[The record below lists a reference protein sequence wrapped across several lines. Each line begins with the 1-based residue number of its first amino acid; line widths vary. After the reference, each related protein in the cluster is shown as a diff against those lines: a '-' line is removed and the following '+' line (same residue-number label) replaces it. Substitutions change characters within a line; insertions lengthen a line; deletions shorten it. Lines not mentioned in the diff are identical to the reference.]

1 MHYIYIFWIAGKGII
16 RPKSLQK
23 RIMSE
28 DLRSVYSRAPEIFQ
42 RLRKEID
49 KVIVGQDRAIEQLL
63 VSIIAG
69 GHALLE
75 SNPGLAKTLLV
86 KTTASCMGLDFSRI
100 QCTPDLMPADITG
113 TTIIDE
119 IGGGKKFRFE
129 PGPVF
134 SNIVLAD
141 EINRASPKTQSALL
155 EAMQEKQVTV
165 GNKTYALDRPFFIL
179 ATQNPIEMEGT
190 FPLPEAQLDRFL
202 LKIFMEYPTMDEE
215 LEILERYTIRAEPKV
230 SPQVSKEEV
239 IALQKL
245 CRDIPIAD
253 DLKRA
258 VVNLVLATRNW
269 DGVQYGASPRASIMQ
284 FMVFAVNIPEQDP
297 HPGQALSS
305 TSLSSSSEILPAA
318 FIPTPSKTL
327 LRSRTLPFIVPAII
341 GPPEMTT
348 DGRFS
353 FAAAIA
359 MPGTIL
365 SQFVTRTSP
374 SNACPF
380 AIISIESMISSRLGR
395 ENFIPSWFIAMP
407 SQTPITG
414 NSIGS
419 PPAAYIPAF
428 TASVMVLR
436 WTCPGIIAL

>member
-1 MHYIYIFWIAGKGII
+1 
-16 RPKSLQK
+16 
-23 RIMSE
+23 MSE

-215 LEILERYTIRAEPKV
+215 LEILERYT
-230 SPQVSKEEV
+230 SGQ
-239 IALQKL
+239 
-245 CRDIPIAD
+245 
-253 DLKRA
+253 
-258 VVNLVLATRNW
+258 
-269 DGVQYGASPRASIMQ
+269 SPR
-284 FMVFAVNIPEQDP
+284 
-297 HPGQALSS
+297 
-305 TSLSSSSEILPAA
+305 
-318 FIPTPSKTL
+318 
-327 LRSRTLPFIVPAII
+327 
-341 GPPEMTT
+341 
-348 DGRFS
+348 
-353 FAAAIA
+353 
-359 MPGTIL
+359 
-365 SQFVTRTSP
+365 SP
-374 SNACPF
+374 
-380 AIISIESMISSRLGR
+380 LK
-395 ENFIPSWFIAMP
+395 
-407 SQTPITG
+407 
-414 NSIGS
+414 
-419 PPAAYIPAF
+419 
-428 TASVMVLR
+428 
-436 WTCPGIIAL
+436 